1 MDPRTRARSLLHD
14 FKGNRY
20 RFGSGVLP
28 GAGALA
34 RELGGRALVF
44 ANEGG
49 WHGAL
54 AETVLASLREAGVEP
69 VGGRAFPGARP
80 NSPREDVFRMEA
92 LILQARPDL
101 IVALGGGSVID
112 AAKAAE
118 ALASLGL
125 DCPSLDALFGM
136 GLVTGLAAKTGARR
150 IPLLAIQTAASS
162 AAHLTKYSNITDP
175 VKGQKKLIIDDSI
188 VPARAL
194 FDYDTLGSAPE
205 SLLIDGILDGL
216 SHNMEVFLGCPEEKL
231 PAVEPVALTAIEL
244 LMNLGPAALRKRE
257 KKALEGVG
265 LGTDLGGY
273 AIMLGGTNGP
283 HLNSF
288 SFVDVASHGRACG
301 LLNPYYIVLFADFI
315 APRLRQVGALMHA
328 AGLLAAPLAD
338 KQGRALGLAV
348 AEGLLEFNRRL
359 GAPVALSELPG
370 FGPAHIRRAL
380 DAALDPALESKLKNM
395 PAPIR
400 RDDVE
405 PLMGALLQAAFEGRP
420 DRVPVFKKSP

>member
-1 MDPRTRARSLLHD
+1 MDPRDRARSLLQN
-14 FKGNRY
+14 FTGNRY
-20 RFGSGVLP
+20 RFGGGVL
-28 GAGALA
+28 GDAGDLA
-34 RELGGRALVF
+34 RELGRRALVF

-49 WHGAL
+49 WQDGL
-54 AETVLASLREAGVEP
+54 ADTVLASLRQAGVEP

-80 NSPREDVFRMEA
+80 NSPREDVFHMEA
-92 LILQARPDL
+92 RILQARPDL

-112 AAKAAE
+112 ATKAAE

-136 GLVTGLAAKTGARR
+136 GQVTRLAAKTGALR

-162 AAHLTKYSNITDP
+162 AAHLTKYANITDP

-194 FDYDTLGSAPE
+194 FDYDTLRSAPG

-216 SHNMEVFLGCPEEKL
+216 SHNLEVFLGCPEEKL
-231 PAVEPVALTAIEL
+231 AEISPVALTAIEL
-244 LMNLGPAALRKRE
+244 LLHRGPAAYQKQDQE
-257 KKALEGVG
+257 ALEAVG
-265 LGTDLGGY
+265 LATDLGGM

-288 SFVDVASHGRACG
+288 SFVDVVTHGRACG
-301 LLNPYYIVLFADFI
+301 LLNPYYVVLFAEFI
-315 APRLRQVGALMHA
+315 APRLRQVGAVLES
-328 AGLLAAPLAD
+328 AGLLPAPLAG

-348 AEGLLEFNRRL
+348 AEGLLAFNRRL
-359 GAPVALSELPG
+359 GAPRALSELPG

-380 DAALDPALESKLKNM
+380 EAALDPALESKLKNM
-395 PAPIR
+395 PAPFR
-400 RDDVE
+400 RDEVE
-405 PLMGALLQAAFEGRP
+405 PLMGGLLQAAYEGRP
-420 DRVPVFKKSP
+420 DKVPVFKKSP